1 LVLKKYIASLLRMFH
16 LNKLA
21 DTVRFAWH
29 FAKNY
34 RSNSGYK
41 RQHRAFA
48 FPPPYYI
55 YETYAMDYRAYAEDG
70 RQTAA
75 EIKALLEPYLAFDAQ
90 PLTIVD
96 WGCGPG
102 RIVRHWPQLIG
113 ERHTIIGCDYN
124 TLYIDWC
131 QKHISDV
138 QFSQNGLEPP
148 LPLPEASA
156 DAVYGLSIFTHL
168 SESNHYAWAA
178 ELRRILKPGGVLVL
192 TVQGDQSRYK
202 LLPAELVLYDKGE
215 LVVRGFNKEGHRL
228 YAAFQPPALMVQLF
242 KGLEVLRHIPGGQPE
257 GLDGMQDTWVL
268 QKPASNEIHR

>member
-1 LVLKKYIASLLRMFH
+1 LVLRKYIASFLRMLH

-21 DTVRFAWH
+21 DTVRFAWLY
-29 FAKNY
+29 AKNY
-34 RSNSGYK
+34 PSNRQYR
-41 RQHRAFA
+41 RQHPQFA

-75 EIKALLEPYLAFDAQ
+75 EIKALLEPHLMFDKA

-113 ERHTIIGCDYN
+113 EGNRVMGCDYN
-124 TLYIDWC
+124 ARYIDWC
-131 QKHISDV
+131 KKHIAGV
-138 QFSQNGLEPP
+138 TFCQNELLPP
-148 LPLPEASA
+148 LPLTEASA
-156 DAVYGLSIFTHL
+156 DAMYGLSIFTHL

-178 ELRRILKPGGVLVL
+178 ELQRILKPGGVLVL

-202 LLPAELVLYDKGE
+202 LLPGELAQYNRGE

-228 YAAFQPPALMVQLF
+228 FAAFQPPAFMRQLF
-242 KGLEVLRHIPGGQPE
+242 KELQVLRHITGGQPG

-268 QKPASNEIHR
+268 QKPARKQS